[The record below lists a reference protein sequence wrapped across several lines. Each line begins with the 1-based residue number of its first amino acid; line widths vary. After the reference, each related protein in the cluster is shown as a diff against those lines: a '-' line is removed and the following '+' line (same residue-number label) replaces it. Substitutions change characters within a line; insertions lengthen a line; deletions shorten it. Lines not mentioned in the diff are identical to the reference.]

1 MLKKWIL
8 KAFLQKTISLLPQSH
23 QLNYL
28 LQRYIAHSLPISE
41 AQFIQ
46 KALDAAEQ
54 VTLYERFSGKKA
66 AQSLWYEIGSGSDL
80 SMALCFGI
88 KHGIKLT
95 ATDLYPIVKIPLIN
109 NNLSRMGVAQPITNL
124 PALTQFNIQYAAPTD
139 AQQTDFKANTFDCI
153 TNTSV
158 LEHIPA
164 AALPA
169 IFKEC
174 YRVLK
179 HEGLMICVIDMQDHY
194 SYTDS
199 TITYCHFLRYNNF
212 IYNNLINSNIHYQN
226 RLRYTQYK
234 ALWEAA
240 GFRTIYQDLAYP
252 DAQTLAML
260 ETLPLAEPFKNFSR
274 EDKFARTAWVVLQK

>member
-1 MLKKWIL
+1 M
-8 KAFLQKTISLLPQSH
+8 QKTISLLPQSH

-28 LQRYIAHSLPISE
+28 LQRHVTHSLPISE
-41 AQFIQ
+41 AQFAQ

-54 VTLYERFSGKKA
+54 VALFERFSGKKA

-88 KHGIKLT
+88 KHDIRLT
-95 ATDLYPIVKIPLIN
+95 ATDLYPIAKISLIN
-109 NNLSRMGVAQPITNL
+109 NNLARLWTSQPITNL
-124 PALTQFNIQYAAPTD
+124 PELTQFNIQYAAPTD
-139 AQQTDFKANTFDCI
+139 AQQTDFEANTFDCI

-169 IFKEC
+169 IFKEG

-179 HEGLMICVIDMQDHY
+179 PNGLMICVIDMQDHY

-199 TITYCHFLRYNNF
+199 SITYGHFLRYNNF
-212 IYNNLINSNIHYQN
+212 VYNDLINSDIHYQN
-226 RLRYTQYK
+226 RLRYSQYK
-234 ALWEAA
+234 TLWKAA
-240 GFRTIYQDLAYP
+240 GFRTIYEDLAYP

-274 EDKFARTAWVVLQK
+274 EDKFAKTAWVVLQKQ